1 MIEIEMLKEENKK
14 LRVEKAYLLADKISN
29 EIMRKEFDTLR
40 EEVVKLRKEN
50 ADLNQKMKKKEKKK
64 IDG

>member
-1 MIEIEMLKEENKK
+1 MLKEENKK

-29 EIMRKEFDTLR
+29 EIMRNEFDTLR
-40 EEVVKLRKEN
+40 EEVIKLRKEN

>member
-29 EIMRKEFDTLR
+29 EIMRNEFDTLR
-40 EEVVKLRKEN
+40 EEVIKLRKEN

-64 IDG
+64 VDG

>member
-29 EIMRKEFDTLR
+29 EIMRDEFDILR
-40 EEVVKLRKEN
+40 EEVIKLRKEN

>member
-29 EIMRKEFDTLR
+29 EIMRNEFDTLR
-40 EEVVKLRKEN
+40 EEVIKLRKEN

>member
-1 MIEIEMLKEENKK
+1 MLKEENKK

-29 EIMRKEFDTLR
+29 EIMRKEFDALR
-40 EEVVKLRKEN
+40 EEVIKLRKEN

-64 IDG
+64 VDG